1 MIGLNVGRSQ
11 RESRGATG
19 AATVLARAIPPFE
32 IRRRMGGVVNLD
44 VTLII
49 DHNGSKLGRASIVQ
63 VRLSQGDGHS
73 QFAGTAMALRA
84 GRPRKGIT

>member
-1 MIGLNVGRSQ
+1 
-11 RESRGATG
+11 
-19 AATVLARAIPPFE
+19 
-32 IRRRMGGVVNLD
+32 MGGVVNLD